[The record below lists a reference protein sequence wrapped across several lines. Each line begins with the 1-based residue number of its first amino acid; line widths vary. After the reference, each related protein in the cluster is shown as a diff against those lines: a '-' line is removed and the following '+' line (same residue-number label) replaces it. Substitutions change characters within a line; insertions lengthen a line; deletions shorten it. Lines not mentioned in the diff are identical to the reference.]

1 MSSEI
6 TDICIIKNEGCKIH
20 FGFYNYHE
28 IYNSNKM
35 FSDPH
40 APIGDDL
47 LYPFVYMGEYLAKSG
62 HKVDALDMDDIKN
75 FDAIVFLDFPTFK
88 NKYFRYLIDNKFE
101 NLYLLIFESEV
112 IRSDNWD
119 VEIINILKKYLLGMI
134 FWLMRVNM

>member
-1 MSSEI
+1 
-6 TDICIIKNEGCKIH
+6 
-20 FGFYNYHE
+20 
-28 IYNSNKM
+28 M

-62 HKVDALDMDDIKN
+62 HKVDTIDMEDIKN

-119 VEIINILKKYLLGMI
+119 VRNHKYFKKVFTWNDILVNESKYVKYYWPNKIPSNLDFDISKKTKLCTMI
-134 FWLMRVNM
+134 A